1 MRVALRDGA
10 ATGARRA
17 GRMAAVS
24 LIALLSAVSLSA
36 CTNTGMMKGS
46 TDPIT
51 TGSTGGG
58 MPNEGPSV
66 KEMAVTKQAW
76 EADKTSVKKG
86 LAYAGQLMAF
96 DQDREALQVV
106 STLADTNPNDMMLA
120 SYYGKILIQSG
131 QLADGEKQLRKVV
144 AAGKADWRDYSAL
157 GSALDQQGRHEE
169 ARKMYQT
176 ALAERPNE
184 ISVLNNLGMSYAL
197 QGDLKTAEA
206 TLRKAS
212 ELPGGGSNPQVR
224 QNLALVVGLQ
234 GNYDEART
242 IASRDLPPDQA
253 EANIAYLRQMM
264 SQSNPWAQ
272 LKSGEQVQAT
282 ASVQ

>member
-1 MRVALRDGA
+1 L
-10 ATGARRA
+10 
-17 GRMAAVS
+17 AAVS
-24 LIALLSAVSLSA
+24 LVALLSAISLSA

-51 TGSTGGG
+51 TGSTGGDG
-58 MPNEGPSV
+58 PNTGPSV
-66 KEMAVTKQAW
+66 KEMATAKQAW
-76 EADKTSVKKG
+76 EADKTNVKKG

-106 STLADTNPNDMMLA
+106 STLVDSNPNDMMLA

-131 QLADGEKQLRKVV
+131 QLAEGEKQLRRVIS
-144 AAGKADWRDYSAL
+144 AGKADWRDYSAL
-157 GSALDQQGRHEE
+157 GTALDQQGRHDE
-169 ARKMYQT
+169 ARKMYET

-197 QGDLKTAEA
+197 QGDLKAAEA
-206 TLRKAS
+206 TLRKAAD
-212 ELPGGGSNPQVR
+212 LPGGGSNTQVR

-234 GNYDEART
+234 GNYEEART

-272 LKSGEQVQAT
+272 LKSGEQVQA
-282 ASVQ
+282 AAAAQ